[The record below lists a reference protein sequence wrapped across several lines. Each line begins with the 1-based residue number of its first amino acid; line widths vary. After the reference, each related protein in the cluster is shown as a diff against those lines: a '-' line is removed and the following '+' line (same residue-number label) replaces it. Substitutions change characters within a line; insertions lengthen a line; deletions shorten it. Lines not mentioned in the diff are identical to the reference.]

1 MTGPTSAPQP
11 VVTPTT
17 STDAPVPLDAPVTV
31 AVVGGGQL
39 ARMMAPAASE
49 LGVGL
54 RVLVEDP
61 ASSAAQVV
69 SDAPVGAASDDAAIR
84 DLIAP
89 GDGRPAATV
98 LTFEH
103 EHVPNA
109 LLTDL
114 ISHGTPVHP
123 GPHALVQAQDKIV
136 MRRRLTELGLPCPRW
151 AALPEEP
158 GAGRAVLAGFLG
170 EVGGEAVVKTS
181 RGGYD
186 GKGVR
191 VVSSPDDVADWFE
204 GVAAGGPPLLVEEKV
219 PFVRELAAL
228 VARRPSGEVRTWP
241 VVESIQRD
249 GVCSEV
255 VAPAPDLAPEAEAR
269 SREIAVA
276 VAEGLD
282 VTGVLAVEL
291 FETRDADGTVRVL
304 VNELAMRP
312 HNSGHWTIDGAVTSQ
327 FEQHLRAV
335 LDLPLGDTAARAPW
349 TVMAN
354 VLGSGLDALTDA
366 LPTVLARFPEARVN
380 LYGKGIRP
388 GRKLGHVNV
397 SGTDLAEVRRRA
409 VEAAALLRGQATTT
423 ESTEHA

>member
-1 MTGPTSAPQP
+1 
-11 VVTPTT
+11 
-17 STDAPVPLDAPVTV
+17 
-31 AVVGGGQL
+31 VVGGGQL
-39 ARMMAPAASE
+39 ARMMAPAAGE
-49 LGVGL
+49 LGIHL
-54 RVLVEDP
+54 RVLVEEP
-61 ASSAAQVV
+61 GSSAAQVV
-69 SDAPVGAASDDAAIR
+69 TDTPVGAASDEAAIR
-84 DLIAP
+84 SLIAP
-89 GDGRPAATV
+89 SDGAAASV

-103 EHVPNA
+103 EHVPNS

-114 ISHGTPVHP
+114 TEHGTPVRP

-136 MRRRLTELGLPCPRW
+136 MRQRLTELGVPCPRW
-151 AALPEEP
+151 AQLPSSSPEE
-158 GAGRAVLAGFLG
+158 GRAALAAFLT

-191 VVSSPDDVADWFE
+191 VASSPDDVADWFA
-204 GVAAGGPPLLVEEKV
+204 GVADGGPPLLVEEKV

-228 VARRPSGEVRTWP
+228 VARRPSGEVRAWP
-241 VVESIQRD
+241 VVESVQRD

-255 VAPAPDLAPEAEAR
+255 IAPAPGLSAELDAR
-269 SREIAVA
+269 AREIATT

-282 VTGVLAVEL
+282 VTGVLAVEM
-291 FETRDADGTVRVL
+291 FEVTAPDGTPTVL

-335 LDLPLGDTAARAPW
+335 LDLPLGATEPVAAW

-354 VLGSGLDALTDA
+354 VLGSTLDELTDA
-366 LPTVLARFPEARVN
+366 LPELLAAFPEARVN

-397 SGTDLAEVRRRA
+397 SGDDLDEVRRRA
-409 VEAAALLRGQATTT
+409 IAAAALLRGESAPLVALRQAQEPLVETPRENT
-423 ESTEHA
+423 EEEANV